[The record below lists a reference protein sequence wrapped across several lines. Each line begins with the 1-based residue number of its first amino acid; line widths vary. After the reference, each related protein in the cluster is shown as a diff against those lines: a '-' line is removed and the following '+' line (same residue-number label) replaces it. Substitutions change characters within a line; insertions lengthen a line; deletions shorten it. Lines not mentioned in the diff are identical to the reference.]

1 MGRVKSYRTVLDRRR
16 HIRPSGDQYIEIE
29 VSMDLA
35 GKKVLVVGSGR
46 TGISSARF
54 CLGKGARVT
63 LNDMQKKFDV
73 PGDLLDQGLAVEAGG
88 HPVETFVRHDLV
100 VISPGVSIM
109 IRPVIEAQARGIEVI
124 SEIELAWRYLRTP
137 LIAVTGTNG
146 KTTTTSLIGA
156 LLQAGGKRVFVGGNI
171 GTPLIE
177 CCMQGETFDYV
188 VAEISSFQLEAIRH
202 FRPFISVLLNVTDD
216 HLDRHSSFEEYCS
229 AKARIFMNQQSGDM
243 AVINVDDPAVQA
255 LAPSI
260 RAEVFSIS
268 SVSPTENGAWHDGQF
283 NFARRANGS
292 RLRLDASG
300 SQLKGAHNIENML
313 AAGAV
318 AFLCGLPGE
327 RIRDTLISFEGLP
340 HRMEFVDEIRGVRF
354 FNDSKGTNVG
364 AVVKSIGSFEGPII
378 LIAGGKDKGGSYAPL
393 EPLLAR
399 KGKALVVLGEAR
411 ERIAAELGHVVPTVR
426 ADSLEKAVAEAFAR
440 ACPGDTVLFSP
451 ACASFDMFKSYAHR
465 GQCFVDSVK
474 KLKG

>member
-1 MGRVKSYRTVLDRRR
+1 MNLV
-16 HIRPSGDQYIEIE
+16 
-29 VSMDLA
+29 

-46 TGISSARF
+46 TGISTARF
-54 CLGKGARVT
+54 CLGKGAFVT
-63 LNDMQKKFDV
+63 INDMQKKFDV

-88 HPVETFVRHDLV
+88 HAVDTFTRHDLV

-124 SEIELAWRYLRTP
+124 SEIELAWRFLRAP

-156 LLQAGGKRVFVGGNI
+156 LLEAAGKRVFVGGNI

-177 CCMQGETFDYV
+177 ACMQNDALDYI

-216 HLDRHSSFEEYCS
+216 HLDRHSSFDEYCG
-229 AKARIFMNQQSGDM
+229 AKARIFMNQQSSDV
-243 AVINVDDPAVQA
+243 AVISADDPAVLA

-260 RAEVFSIS
+260 PAEVFYFSAARPS
-268 SVSPTENGAWHDGQF
+268 ENGAWHDGLF
-283 NFARRANGS
+283 NFVRRS
-292 RLRLDASG
+292 DKRRLTLDASG
-300 SQLKGAHNIENML
+300 AQLQGAHNIENML
-313 AAGAV
+313 AAGSV
-318 AFLCGLPGE
+318 GFLCGLSAE
-327 RIRDTLISFEGLP
+327 VIRDTLISFAGLP
-340 HRMEFVDEIRGVRF
+340 HRMEFVGEVRGVKF

-364 AVVKSIGSFEGPII
+364 AVVKSLESLEGPII
-378 LIAGGKDKGGSYAPL
+378 LIAGGKDKGGSYRPL
-393 EPLLAR
+393 EALLAR

-411 ERIAAELGHVVPTVR
+411 ERIAAELGHAAPTTI

>member
-1 MGRVKSYRTVLDRRR
+1 
-16 HIRPSGDQYIEIE
+16 
-29 VSMDLA
+29 MDLQ
-35 GKKVLVVGSGR
+35 GKKILVVGSGR
-46 TGISSARF
+46 TGISTARF

-73 PGDLLDQGLAVEAGG
+73 PRDLLDQGMAVEAGG
-88 HPVETFVRHDLV
+88 HSIETFVRHDLV
-100 VISPGVSIM
+100 VISPGISIM

-124 SEIELAWRYLRTP
+124 SEIELAGRFLRAP

-156 LLQAGGKRVFVGGNI
+156 LLQAAGKRVFVGGNI

-177 CCMQGETFDYV
+177 CCMQSEPFDYI

-216 HLDRHSSFEEYCS
+216 HLDRHSSFDEYCG
-229 AKARIFMNQQSGDM
+229 AKARIFMNQQSSDV
-243 AVINVDDPAVQA
+243 AVISADDPAVLA

-260 RAEVFSIS
+260 KAEVFYFS
-268 SVSPTENGAWHDGQF
+268 SSHPSQNGAWHDGLF
-283 NFARRANGS
+283 HFVRS
-292 RLRLDASG
+292 RDRGRLTLDASG
-300 SQLKGAHNIENML
+300 AQLRGAHNIENML
-313 AAGAV
+313 AAGSV
-318 AFLCGLPGE
+318 GFLCGLSGDL
-327 RIRDTLISFEGLP
+327 IRDALLSFAGLP
-340 HRMEFVDEIRGVRF
+340 HRMEFVDEIQGVRF

-364 AVVKSIGSFEGPII
+364 AVVKSLESLEGPII
-378 LIAGGKDKGGSYAPL
+378 LIAGGKDKGGSYSPL
-393 EPLLAR
+393 EALLAG

-411 ERIAAELGHVVPTVR
+411 ERIAAELGHAVPTVIV
-426 ADSLEKAVAEAFAR
+426 DSLEKAVAEALAR
-440 ACPGDTVLFSP
+440 ACPGDSVLFSP

>member
-1 MGRVKSYRTVLDRRR
+1 
-16 HIRPSGDQYIEIE
+16 
-29 VSMDLA
+29 MDLH
-35 GKKVLVVGSGR
+35 GKKVLVVGCGR
-46 TGISSARF
+46 TGISTARF
-54 CLGKGARVT
+54 CLARGACVS

-88 HPVETFVRHDLV
+88 HSVETFIRHDLV

-124 SEIELAWRYLRTP
+124 SEIELAWRFLRAP

-156 LLQAGGKRVFVGGNI
+156 LLEAAGKRVFVGGNI

-177 CCMQGETFDYV
+177 CCMQSEIFDYI
-188 VAEISSFQLEAIRH
+188 VAEISSFQLEAISH

-216 HLDRHSSFEEYCS
+216 HLDRHSSFDDYCG
-229 AKARIFMNQQSGDM
+229 AKARIFMNQQSGDV
-243 AVINVDDPAVQA
+243 AVISADDPAVRA

-260 RAEVFSIS
+260 QAEVFYFSAAH
-268 SVSPTENGAWHDGQF
+268 PTENGAWHDGLF
-283 NFARRANGS
+283 NFVRRSDGS
-292 RLRLDASG
+292 RLTLDASA
-300 SQLKGAHNIENML
+300 SQLRGAHNIENML
-313 AAGAV
+313 AAGSV
-318 AFLCGLPGE
+318 GFLCGLPE
-327 RIRDTLISFEGLP
+327 AVIRDTLISFSGLP
-340 HRMEFVDEIRGVRF
+340 HRMEFVDEIQGVRF

-364 AVVKSIGSFEGPII
+364 AVVKSLESLQGPVI
-378 LIAGGKDKGGSYAPL
+378 LIAGGKDKGGTYRPL
-393 EPLLAR
+393 EALLAG
-399 KGKALVVLGEAR
+399 KGRALVVIGEAR
-411 ERIAAELGHVVPTVR
+411 ERIAAELGHAVPTVR

-440 ACPGDTVLFSP
+440 ARPGDTVLLSP

>member
-1 MGRVKSYRTVLDRRR
+1 
-16 HIRPSGDQYIEIE
+16 
-29 VSMDLA
+29 MDLQ
-35 GKKVLVVGSGR
+35 GKKILVVGSGR
-46 TGISSARF
+46 SGISAARF

-63 LNDMQKKFDV
+63 LNDMQKKPDV
-73 PGDLLDQGLAVEAGG
+73 PQDLLDKGLAVEAGG
-88 HPVETFVRHDLV
+88 HSVATFVSHDLV

-124 SEIELAWRYLRTP
+124 SEIELAGRFLRAP

-156 LLQAGGKRVFVGGNI
+156 LLQAAGRHVFVGGNI
-171 GTPLIE
+171 GTPLID
-177 CCMQGETFDYV
+177 CCMQDEPFDYI
-188 VAEISSFQLEAIRH
+188 VAEISSFQLEATRY

-216 HLDRHSSFEEYCS
+216 HLDRHASFAEYCA
-229 AKARIFMNQQSGDM
+229 AKARIFMNQRSPDI
-243 AVINVDDPAVQA
+243 AVISADDPAVRA

-260 RAEVFSIS
+260 GAEVFYFSTRG
-268 SVSPTENGAWHDGQF
+268 PCENGAWHDGLF
-283 NFARRANGS
+283 NFARQDRDC
-292 RLRLDASG
+292 LTLDAAG
-300 SQLKGAHNIENML
+300 ALLQGAHNIENML
-313 AAGAV
+313 AAGSV
-318 AFLCGLPGE
+318 GFLCGLSADV
-327 RIRDTLISFEGLP
+327 IRDTLLSFAGLP
-340 HRMEFVDEIRGVRF
+340 HRMEFVGEIQGVRF

-364 AVVKSIGSFEGPII
+364 AVVKSLESLEGPII
-378 LIAGGKDKGGSYAPL
+378 LIAGGKDKGGSYRPL
-393 EPLLAR
+393 EALLAS

-411 ERIAAELGHVVPTVR
+411 ERIAAELGHSLPTVI

>member
-1 MGRVKSYRTVLDRRR
+1 
-16 HIRPSGDQYIEIE
+16 
-29 VSMDLA
+29 MDLE
-35 GKKVLVVGSGR
+35 GKKVLVVGSGK
-46 TGISSARF
+46 TGISTARF
-54 CLGKGARVT
+54 CLGQGALVT

-73 PGDLLDQGLAVEAGG
+73 PRDLLDQGLAVEAGC
-88 HPVETFVRHDLV
+88 HSVETFIRHDLV
-100 VISPGVSIM
+100 VISPGVSSM

-124 SEIELAWRYLRTP
+124 SEIELAWRFLRAP

-156 LLQAGGKRVFVGGNI
+156 LLQSAGKRVFIGGNI

-177 CCMQGETFDYV
+177 CCMMSETFDYI

-202 FRPFISVLLNVTDD
+202 FRPYISVLLNVTDD
-216 HLDRHSSFEEYCS
+216 HLDRHSSFDEYCR
-229 AKARIFMNQQSGDM
+229 AKARIFMNQQSSDV
-243 AVINVDDPAVQA
+243 AVISADDPAVLA

-260 RAEVFSIS
+260 KAEVFYFSAAHPS
-268 SVSPTENGAWHDGQF
+268 ENGAWHDGLF
-283 NFARRANGS
+283 NFARRS
-292 RLRLDASG
+292 DLRSLTLDASG
-300 SQLKGAHNIENML
+300 AQLRGAHNIENML
-313 AAGAV
+313 AAGSV
-318 AFLCGLPGE
+318 GFLCGLSADV
-327 RIRDTLISFEGLP
+327 IRDTLISFAGLP
-340 HRMEFVDEIRGVRF
+340 HRMEFVDELQGVRF

-364 AVVKSIGSFEGPII
+364 AVVKSLESLDGPII
-378 LIAGGKDKGGSYAPL
+378 LIAGGKDKGGSYRPL
-393 EPLLAR
+393 EGLLAR

-411 ERIAAELGHVVPTVR
+411 ERIAAELGHTVPTII